1 VGLALVTLAPTAV
14 DAQRSPGQVDSYS
27 FEPTVEGHVLPPH
40 RAVYGDLGD
49 LRQRGP
55 GAGLTDDVVLTCP
68 GVPTNPGANVA
79 VTATLDDGTRWEG
92 WADGTGVRADGTF
105 GIEPTPCGY
114 VIGQTVCGYYN
125 FGTFNGEKR
134 TIVRFDFYRWS
145 LHDPSIGVTTRCFKN
160 DPDCHWVPEPGTGLL
175 VATGLLGLA
184 FVGRRRQGGR
194 ISPV

>member
-1 VGLALVTLAPTAV
+1 VVGWF
-14 DAQRSPGQVDSYS
+14 DG
-27 FEPTVEGHVLPPH
+27 
-40 RAVYGDLGD
+40 
-49 LRQRGP
+49 
-55 GAGLTDDVVLTCP
+55 P